1 MAVSFRITTSTPG
14 RGSARKSAAR
24 AKEASAAV
32 MDEID
37 YAAGKVAVTA
47 LGKAVDRTNEQK
59 IYIAAMFFQWAVSR
73 TPVDEV
79 YDRDGELH
87 EPDEDSVRDDWY
99 ISYGRM
105 KLRSKDFPGCFD
117 QFNDKNAID
126 IIAKRLQQGIKTS
139 RNIRSFRVY
148 NTNPRFS
155 QLEYGEYK
163 YTSSK
168 IYKGPEKEH
177 GVAGGFSIQAPRGM
191 LRITEIELDW
201 ITNFSRQKRG
211 LLARGEEIRSQK
223 QVPDKRRTR
232 ALIGY
237 LKTKRKVRESDLE
250 WLK

>member
-1 MAVSFRITTSTPG
+1 MAVSFKIATMTPG
-14 RGSARKSAAR
+14 RGSARKSSASSKDAA
-24 AKEASAAV
+24 AAV

-37 YAAGKVAVTA
+37 YAAGKVAVMA

-59 IYIAAMFFQWAVSR
+59 MHIAATFFQWAVSR

-117 QFNDKNAID
+117 QFNDQDAIKT
-126 IIAKRLQQGIKTS
+126 IANRLRQGIKTS
-139 RNIRSFRVY
+139 RSIRTFRVY

-155 QLEYGEYK
+155 ELEYGEYK

-168 IYKGPEKEH
+168 TYKGPGREH

-191 LRITEIELDW
+191 LRITELELDW

-211 LLARGEEIRSQK
+211 LLARGEEIRSQR
-223 QVPDKRRTR
+223 QVPDKRRTK
-232 ALIGY
+232 ALIDY
-237 LKTKRKVRESDLE
+237 LTTKRKVKESDLE
-250 WLK
+250 WLR

>member
-14 RGSARKSAAR
+14 RGSLRKSAAK

-37 YAAGKVAVTA
+37 YAAGKVAVMA

-79 YDRDGELH
+79 YDRDGGLH
-87 EPDEDSVRDDWY
+87 KPDEDSVRDDWY

-139 RNIRSFRVY
+139 GNIRSFRVY

-155 QLEYGEYK
+155 QLEYGEYEC
-163 YTSSK
+163 TSSK

-177 GVAGGFSIQAPRGM
+177 GLAGGFSIQAPRGM

-237 LKTKRKVRESDLE
+237 LKTKRKVKESDLE
-250 WLK
+250 WLR